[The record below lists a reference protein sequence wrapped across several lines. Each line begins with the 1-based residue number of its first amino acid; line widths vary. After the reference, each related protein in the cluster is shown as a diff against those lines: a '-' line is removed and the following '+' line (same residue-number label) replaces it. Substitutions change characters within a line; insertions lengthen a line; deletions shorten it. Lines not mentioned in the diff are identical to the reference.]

1 MDIEKEMTGNQ
12 LLVKAS
18 GRIDAST
25 AAEYGSSITDSI
37 EDDNIKHLTLDF
49 SNINYISSLGLRI
62 ILELQKKMNTL
73 GSMKVIHV
81 QPDVM
86 EVFNITGF
94 SKILVIE

>member
-1 MDIEKEMTGNQ
+1 MDIEKEITGNQ

-62 ILELQKKMNTL
+62 ILE
-73 GSMKVIHV
+73 
-81 QPDVM
+81 
-86 EVFNITGF
+86 
-94 SKILVIE
+94 